1 MDFSLSDHQKLIRD
15 TVRQFM
21 ENEVRPGVRQRD
33 REAHFPTEEIK
44 KIAELGCCGMTTP
57 EEWGG
62 AGLDTVSYVL
72 MLEEVA
78 RVDAALA
85 TSLSVTNSA
94 VQAPLL
100 GFGSDAQKKRYL
112 SRMRLSSG

>member
-21 ENEVRPGVRQRD
+21 ENEARPGVRQRE
-33 REAHFPTEEIK
+33 REARFPTEEIK

-62 AGLDTVSYVL
+62 GGLDTISFVL
-72 MLEEVA
+72 MMEEVA
-78 RVDAALA
+78 RVDAAMA
-85 TSLSVTNSA
+85 ASLTN
-94 VQAPLL
+94 
-100 GFGSDAQKKRYL
+100 FITKMTK
-112 SRMRLSSG
+112 